1 MAKNYCLTSPCP
13 SLPGGGVCAPSSV
26 WIMTKGLF
34 ITDIGTDVGK
44 TVAAAVMAKA
54 LEADYWK
61 PVQCGDLDN
70 SDSIKIA
77 RLSGLKTLPEAYKLQ
92 APMSPHA
99 AAELEGIELSIDA
112 IELPRSEK
120 PIVVEGAGGVMV
132 PMNSTQTYLDL
143 MVKLNLPVVLVT
155 RHYLGSINHT
165 MLSWKMLK
173 AAGLNVVALVIS
185 GTQHASTESYFAMQ
199 MDVPFIRINELG
211 EVSSETIAAE
221 AERLHSSIKALI
233 A

>member
-1 MAKNYCLTSPCP
+1 MSA
-13 SLPGGGVCAPSSV
+13 
-26 WIMTKGLF
+26 KGLF
-34 ITDIGTDVGK
+34 ITGIGTDVGK
-44 TVAAAVMAKA
+44 TVAAAVITKA

-77 RLSGLKTLPEAYKLQ
+77 RLTGMKTLPETFRLK

-99 AAELEGIELSIDA
+99 AADLEGIELSIDQ
-112 IELPRSEK
+112 IELPNSGK

-132 PMNSTQTYLDL
+132 PFNSKETYLDL

-165 MLSWKMLK
+165 MLSWKVLME
-173 AAGLNVVALVIS
+173 AGLNVVALVIS
-185 GTQHASTESYFAMQ
+185 GKLHESTESHFAAQ
-199 MDVPFIRINELG
+199 MDVPFIRINELE
-211 EVSSETIAAE
+211 EVSSETIATE
-221 AERLHSSIKALI
+221 AERLKSSIKAMLE
-233 A
+233 